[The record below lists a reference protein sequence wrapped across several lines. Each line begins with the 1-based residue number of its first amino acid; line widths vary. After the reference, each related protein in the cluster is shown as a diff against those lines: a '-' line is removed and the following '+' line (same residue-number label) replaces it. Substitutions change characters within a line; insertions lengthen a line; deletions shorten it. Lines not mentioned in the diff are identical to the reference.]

1 MKDSRLELNRYIS
14 NPFDN
19 KGRIASQLN
28 FRELFRNKYD
38 TETGGAPW
46 VPSRFTSD
54 DLLKSIQT
62 RKITQNPRLAFVPN
76 SPFWDTRNELG
87 ASQYGASQ
95 YYDMFGLGRFNRPLD
110 YDFETGRAN
119 TKARPQDQPDFNPQ
133 WMEAYKLSPTVS
145 PDKRARNPMPR
156 MKNPDPNGFIMRLA
170 ESQAENEVENNVS
183 VAQLLEN
190 KKLNPTEEK
199 VGEERISEEEEN
211 ISPGK
216 TIE

>member
-19 KGRIASQLN
+19 KGKITSRLN

-46 VPSRFTSD
+46 VPSRFTAD

-62 RKITQNPRLAFVPN
+62 RKITQNPRLSFVPN
-76 SPFWDTRNELG
+76 SPFWDTQNELPI
-87 ASQYGASQ
+87 AQ
-95 YYDMFGLGRFNRPLD
+95 YDMFGLGRFNRPLD
-110 YDFETGRAN
+110 YDFEIGRAN

-145 PDKRARNPMPR
+145 PDKRAKNPMPR

-170 ESQAENEVENNVS
+170 ETQAENEVENNVS

-190 KKLNPTEEK
+190 KKLNPTEERI
-199 VGEERISEEEEN
+199 GQERISEEEEN

-216 TIE
+216 TVS

>member
-19 KGRIASQLN
+19 NGRIASQLN

-62 RKITQNPRLAFVPN
+62 RKITQNPRLSFVPN
-76 SPFWDTRNELG
+76 SPFWDTNNELPP
-87 ASQYGASQ
+87 SQ
-95 YYDMFGLGRFNRPLD
+95 YDMFGLGRFDRSD

-133 WMEAYKLSPTVS
+133 WVEAYKLSPTVS
-145 PDKRARNPMPR
+145 PDKRAKNPMPR